1 MDFNQLKSI
10 TSSFTSTEKM
20 PVLFLGHGS
29 PMNAIEEN
37 IFVEGWRN
45 IGKSIPKPN
54 AIICISAHWET
65 KGTKVTALQQPKTIH
80 DFYGFPQALFD
91 VQYPAPGSP
100 ELADEIKNLI
110 KTSDVELDKMWG
122 FDHGSW
128 SVIKFLYPEADVPM
142 IELSLDVYK
151 TPKQHYELAKE
162 LNALRRKGVLIVGSG
177 NVVHNLRAM
186 DWHNPTGGF
195 DWAIE
200 ANETFKEIVT
210 SNDHQQLFNFFEK
223 GPAFNMAVPSLEHYL
238 PSIYSLALQEKDEEV
253 TLFNDQLIYGSLG
266 MLSFKIG

>member
-10 TSSFTSTEKM
+10 ISSFTSTEKM

-54 AIICISAHWET
+54 AIVCISAHWET

-142 IELSLDVYK
+142 IELSL
-151 TPKQHYELAKE
+151 ESCA
-162 LNALRRKGVLIVGSG
+162 LNNA
-177 NVVHNLRAM
+177 
-186 DWHNPTGGF
+186 
-195 DWAIE
+195 
-200 ANETFKEIVT
+200 
-210 SNDHQQLFNFFEK
+210 Q
-223 GPAFNMAVPSLEHYL
+223 
-238 PSIYSLALQEKDEEV
+238 
-253 TLFNDQLIYGSLG
+253 
-266 MLSFKIG
+266 